1 MTYCIC
7 FVNLQNTF
15 VYYSTGVCC
24 NVLCFFIYFII
35 GFNIFFNHY
44 INYVFFVGKN
54 WECLHNIILLYM
66 DSYFE
71 QEGWQKLWV
80 FTKHIST
87 PNRFHILRRKDGKN
101 GKYLLNIFLLHIN
114 FIFWAGRMAKKT
126 ANVSQHISTPCEFH
140 IFVQDGWK
148 KRRMQ
153 MRMGMRIHNIFLLH
167 MKFIFWTGRV
177 AKAANVYTTYFCST
191 WISYFEQE
199 GRQERWMFTQHVST
213 PHEFHILYRKG
224 GKNSECYTT
233 YFYFTW
239 ISYFEQ

>member
-7 FVNLQNTF
+7 FVNLQNTI

-87 PNRFHILRRKDGKN
+87 PHRFHILSRKDGKN

-114 FIFWAGRMAKKT
+114 FIFWAGMM
-126 ANVSQHISTPCEFH
+126 S
-140 IFVQDGWK
+140 K
-148 KRRMQ
+148 KRQ
-153 MRMGMRIHNIFLLH
+153 MFHNIFLLH
-167 MKFIFWTGRV
+167 VNFIF
-177 AKAANVYTTYFCST
+177 
-191 WISYFEQE
+191 
-199 GRQERWMFTQHVST
+199 
-213 PHEFHILYRKG
+213 LYRTG
-224 GKNSECYTT
+224 GKNAECKC
-233 YFYFTW
+233 
-239 ISYFEQ
+239 ECE